1 MSSKD
6 QVDTKEDNK
15 DIQLLKNK
23 LWKRRIIAKVM
34 MLKQSS
40 ILEKTDL
47 MKKIQRNRV
56 KEKEVIQELQ
66 KEDGQAWE
74 IDEIVYING

>member
-1 MSSKD
+1 
-6 QVDTKEDNK
+6 VDTKEDNK

>member
-1 MSSKD
+1 
-6 QVDTKEDNK
+6 
-15 DIQLLKNK
+15 
-23 LWKRRIIAKVM
+23 
-34 MLKQSS
+34 
-40 ILEKTDL
+40 

>member
-1 MSSKD
+1 
-6 QVDTKEDNK
+6 
-15 DIQLLKNK
+15 
-23 LWKRRIIAKVM
+23 